1 MKISSFKLE
10 LVKTAEIV
18 LEEHFA
24 KSNTSNQQVC
34 VSRQPLSPEA
44 NPSLFFLAESE
55 DGRSKIRRA
64 NFAKT
69 ATKKLLKEPKNGM

>member
-44 NPSLFFLAESE
+44 NPSLFFLAEYE
-55 DGRSKIRRA
+55 DERSKMLSDAVRTIIA
-64 NFAKT
+64 IIHSAGLCT
-69 ATKKLLKEPKNGM
+69 Q